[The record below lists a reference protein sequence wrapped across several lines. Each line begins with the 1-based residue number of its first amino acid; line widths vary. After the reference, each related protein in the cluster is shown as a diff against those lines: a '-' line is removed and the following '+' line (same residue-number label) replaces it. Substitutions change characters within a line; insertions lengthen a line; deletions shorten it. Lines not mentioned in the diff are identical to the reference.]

1 MRSHTHIQKLIN
13 FYFIILKNSIDK
25 ISIMSNNEK
34 FIVGLGN
41 PGKEYIKN
49 RHNIGFL
56 LLEKFSE
63 KYNSKFTLK
72 NKLKSWYSEFKID
85 NFTYRLFMPN
95 TFMNNSGDAIRAIV
109 DWYKIDLDQLFIIV
123 DDIDLPLGKIRFR
136 KKGSSGGHNGLKDI
150 IKKLQTENF
159 NRIKIGI
166 GGAPINEKGKT
177 FNTISHVLG
186 NISSEESLTL
196 DKVYKQLI
204 ESLAELNTKN
214 EDYIINELNSFHKEK
229 N

>member
-1 MRSHTHIQKLIN
+1 MNKDEI
-13 FYFIILKNSIDK
+13 
-25 ISIMSNNEK
+25 

-56 LLEKFSE
+56 LLEHFSE
-63 KYNSKFTLK
+63 KYDTQFALK
-72 NKLKSWYSEFKID
+72 NKFKSRCAEFKI
-85 NFTYRLFMPN
+85 NNYTYRLFLPN
-95 TFMNNSGDAIRAIV
+95 TYMNNSGDALRAIV
-109 DWYKIDLDQLFIIV
+109 DWYKINLDKLFIVV

-150 IKKLQTENF
+150 INKLQTENF

-166 GGAPINEKGKT
+166 GSPPVDERNKN

-186 NISSEESLTL
+186 NISLKENVIL
-196 DKVYKQLI
+196 DKVYQQVI
-204 ESLAELNTKN
+204 QSLEELATKN
-214 EDYIINELNSFHKEK
+214 EDYIISELNSFHKEK